1 MLVYQ
6 RVYWLSGCPASVQAP
21 KKLQPFGSKE
31 LTLLIQQASSSTEV
45 IKILRAHQFPPQK
58 GWNQVLFLLID
69 GMDGMN
75 DV

>member
-1 MLVYQ
+1 MALLNTQKNGVNNPPASIGLPPANRIYI
-6 RVYWLSGCPASVQAP
+6 GCPAVR
-21 KKLQPFGSKE
+21 SKE

-45 IKILRAHQFPPQK
+45 IKILRAHQFRR
-58 GWNQVLFLLID
+58 WMD